1 MMRNKS
7 ILVEEMKAFFVCTT
21 CITIL
26 EGIIGMLFFPQMKLG
41 YDAFFS
47 PPIFGLF
54 SVLFGFVNYSK
65 KELSVKQVLFRR
77 LIHLLMIEGL
87 VFGLN
92 YASGMIFSPLVGWIL
107 AVSIALVFIAVYAA
121 LWFMDR
127 RSAML
132 FNEQLKRYQSRES

>member
-1 MMRNKS
+1 MRNKNL
-7 ILVEEMKAFFVCTT
+7 LVEELKAFFVSTT

-26 EGIIGMLFFPQMKLG
+26 EGIFGMLFFPQMKFG

-47 PPIFGLF
+47 PPLFGLF
-54 SVLFGFVNYSK
+54 SVLLGFVNYSK

-77 LIHLLMIEGL
+77 AIHLLMIEGL

-92 YASGMIFSPLVGWIL
+92 YIYGNIFEPFASFIL

-127 RSAML
+127 RSAMQ
-132 FNEQLKRYQSRES
+132 FNRQLKVYQNRR

>member
-1 MMRNKS
+1 MRNKS
-7 ILVEEMKAFFVCTT
+7 ILAEEMKAFFVCTT

-26 EGIIGMLFFPQMKLG
+26 EGILGMLFFPQMKLG

-47 PPIFGLF
+47 PPIFGLL

-65 KELSVKQVLFRR
+65 KELSVRQVLFRR
-77 LIHLLMIEGL
+77 FIHLLMIEGL

-92 YASGMIFSPLVGWIL
+92 YASGMIFSPFAAGIL
-107 AVSIALVFIAVYAA
+107 AISIGVVFIAVYAA

>member
-1 MMRNKS
+1 MRDKN
-7 ILVEEMKAFFVCTT
+7 ILVEELKAFFVCTT

-26 EGIIGMLFFPQMKLG
+26 EGILGMLFFPHMKLE

-47 PPIFGLF
+47 PPLFGLF
-54 SVLFGFVNYSK
+54 SVLLGFVNYSK

-77 LIHLLMIEGL
+77 AIHLLMIEGL

-92 YASGMIFSPLVGWIL
+92 YVSGNIFEPFVSFIL

-127 RSAML
+127 RSAMQ
-132 FNEQLKRYQSRES
+132 FNRQLKVYQNRR

>member
-1 MMRNKS
+1 MRNKS

-26 EGIIGMLFFPQMKLG
+26 EGILGMLFFPQMKLG

-65 KELSVKQVLFRR
+65 KELSVRQVLFRR
-77 LIHLLMIEGL
+77 FIHLLMIEGL

-92 YASGMIFSPLVGWIL
+92 YASGMIFLPFFAGIL

>member
-1 MMRNKS
+1 MRNKS
-7 ILVEEMKAFFVCTT
+7 ILAEEMKAFFVCTT

-26 EGIIGMLFFPQMKLG
+26 EGIFGMLFFPQMKLG

-65 KELSVKQVLFRR
+65 KELSIRQVLFRR
-77 LIHLLMIEGL
+77 FIHLLMIEGL

-92 YASGMIFSPLVGWIL
+92 YASGMIFSPFVAGIL
-107 AVSIALVFIAVYAA
+107 AVSIALVFITVYAA

-132 FNEQLKRYQSRES
+132 FNEQLKMYQSRQV

>member
-1 MMRNKS
+1 MRNKS
-7 ILVEEMKAFFVCTT
+7 ILAEEMKAFFVCTT

-26 EGIIGMLFFPQMKLG
+26 EGIFGMLFFPQMKLG

-65 KELSVKQVLFRR
+65 KELSIRQVLFRR
-77 LIHLLMIEGL
+77 FIHLLMIEGL

-92 YASGMIFSPLVGWIL
+92 YASGMIFLPFVAGIL
-107 AVSIALVFIAVYAA
+107 AVSIALVFITVYAA

-132 FNEQLKRYQSRES
+132 FNEQLKMYQSRQV

>member
-1 MMRNKS
+1 MRNKS
-7 ILVEEMKAFFVCTT
+7 ILAEEMKAFFVCTT

-26 EGIIGMLFFPQMKLG
+26 EGILGMLFFPQMKLG

-65 KELSVKQVLFRR
+65 KELSIRQVLFRR
-77 LIHLLMIEGL
+77 FIHLLMIEGL

-92 YASGMIFSPLVGWIL
+92 YASGMIFPPFVAGIL
-107 AVSIALVFIAVYAA
+107 AVSIALVFITVYAA

-132 FNEQLKRYQSRES
+132 FNEQLKMYQSRQV

>member
-1 MMRNKS
+1 MRNKS

-26 EGIIGMLFFPQMKLG
+26 EGILGMLFFPQMKLG

-65 KELSVKQVLFRR
+65 KELSVRQVLFRR
-77 LIHLLMIEGL
+77 FIHLLMIEGL

-132 FNEQLKRYQSRES
+132 FNEQLKMYQSRKS